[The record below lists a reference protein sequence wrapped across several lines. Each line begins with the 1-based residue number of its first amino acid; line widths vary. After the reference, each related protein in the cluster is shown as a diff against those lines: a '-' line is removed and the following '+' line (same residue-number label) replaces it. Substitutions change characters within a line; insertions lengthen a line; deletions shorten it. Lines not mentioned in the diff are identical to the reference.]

1 MLLQLDV
8 KKLAEIAKSS
18 SGRKRMRLGTA
29 AAHQQLKQLLQQ
41 DQTDSPQPSEATQ
54 QQLENVQVNREQQ
67 LVLVVWWV

>member
-1 MLLQLDV
+1 MQLDV

-41 DQTDSPQPSEATQ
+41 DQIESPQPSEATQ
-54 QQLENVQVNREQQ
+54 QQLDDMQVRQQ
-67 LVLVVWWV
+67 PGLHQGSRATP